1 MGESLD
7 VCLIVVILLFSI
19 ICMHTLLHKEQ
30 EYVSWEIPFFY
41 IKWSGL
47 WHVLYQL
54 YSFVHLS
61 QAHQKSVFNYIII
74 LNLTNSILHYQLPIL
89 TSVTKRSTSLVNCW
103 NWPVKFKRHS
113 SLPIL
118 KSGLTSCTGLE
129 IKLYILLHHNLFFSN
144 QPKI

>member
-1 MGESLD
+1 MS
-7 VCLIVVILLFSI
+7 VLLLSYCFFLSYA
-19 ICMHTLLHKEQ
+19 CTLYYTRNKSMFHEKFHF
-30 EYVSWEIPFFY
+30 YY